1 MQSIVKNGKLTH
13 GINKYKYLL
22 PFLQA
27 VYENTTVKPLKPSN
41 KTFNLCKEKLTE
53 LYDFLEFSKD

>member
-1 MQSIVKNGKLTH
+1 MQAIVKNGKLTH

-22 PFLQA
+22 PFLQ
-27 VYENTTVKPLKPSN
+27 VIYEKITGKPPKPCN

-53 LYDFLEFSKD
+53 LY